1 MKRLQ
6 FLIMT
11 LLLTSM
17 ALTFH
22 HHSSQPYHSHH
33 DSKAILLLDD
43 WNGNTQMDDEEK
55 QVFHFQADVVLAY
68 MLSIIVILLITFTRN
83 LSNKFIFLNPIF
95 HQSNYVI
102 LTPKL

>member
-1 MKRLQ
+1 MKKLRIL
-6 FLIMT
+6 FMT

-22 HHSSQPYHSHH
+22 HHSDLHIHSHH
-33 DSKAILLLDD
+33 ESKAILLLDD
-43 WNGNTQMDDEEK
+43 WNGQSQWDDEEK
-55 QVFHFQADVVLAY
+55 QVFPLHADVELAY
-68 MLSIIVILLITFTRN
+68 MLSITVILLITFTRN

-102 LTPKL
+102 LTPIL